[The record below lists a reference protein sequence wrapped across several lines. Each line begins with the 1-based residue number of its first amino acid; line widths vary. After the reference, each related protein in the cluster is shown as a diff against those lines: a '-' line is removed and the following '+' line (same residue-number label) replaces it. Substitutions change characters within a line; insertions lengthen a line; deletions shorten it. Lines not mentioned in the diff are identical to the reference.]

1 MKIDMHIH
9 TCNSSDSSLKPDEIV
24 KIAKRQ
30 GLQGVAI
37 TDHGTIK
44 GGVETKKANVDED
57 FLVIVGSEV
66 RTERG
71 EIIGYFL
78 NEEVKSKTPGE
89 VIDEIKAQDGI
100 VCIPHPFDLF
110 RLSRLKGIEDVLD
123 RVDLIEVFNARCLL
137 NSANKKAERLAKA
150 QKLAMSAGSDAHT
163 RYEIGK
169 AGIILDGGKDVREAI
184 LKNTRVFGSRSPPFI
199 HLYSTFY
206 KVMKEW

>member
-24 KIAKRQ
+24 KIAKMR

-37 TDHGTIK
+37 ADHGTIK
-44 GGVETKKANVDED
+44 GGVETKKANMDED

-78 NEEVKSKTPGE
+78 NEEVKSKCPGE

-123 RVDLIEVFNARCLL
+123 RVDLLEVFNARCLL

-184 LKNTRVFGSRSPPFI
+184 LKNTRVFGKRSPPFV

-206 KVMKEW
+206 KVVRH